1 MINVNYEN
9 VEKLVNKENNFLK
22 ASGKLIQETYQDFI
36 WFSNTFYTA
45 EKKVKDKNLD
55 SGVTKAVNEELKKQ
69 GKDFYQVVKKCSPN
83 HKSAMRKLG
92 KNPDQSIKVVE
103 GKIKDCKNKK
113 KPFKA
118 DTIRGLG
125 SLLNTA
131 PAEKTLDEVIT
142 DFFTSTTKKFDISNA
157 KLVEA
162 IANNQSKDSHEKSLD
177 DQQSNQLDD
186 LAKAFHDRLADNQ
199 VAKDM
204 QLVASNS

>member
-1 MINVNYEN
+1 MINVNYKN

-22 ASGKLIQETYQDFI
+22 ASNQLVQETYKDFI
-36 WFSNTFYTA
+36 WFSNMFYTT

-55 SGVTKAVNEELKKQ
+55 KGVAKAVDEAMQAQ
-69 GKDFYQVVKKCSPN
+69 GKYFYQVVKKCTPN

-92 KNPDQSIKVVE
+92 KNPEKSVKVVE
-103 GKIKDCKNKK
+103 AKIKDCKDKK

-125 SLLNTA
+125 SLLNVA
-131 PAEKTLDEVIT
+131 PTEKTLDEVIT
-142 DFFTSTTKKFDISNA
+142 DFFNSTTKKFDISTV

-162 IANNQSKDSHEKSLD
+162 IANNQSKNNEEKSLD
-177 DQQSNQLDD
+177 DQQVQQL
-186 LAKAFHDRLADNQ
+186 HDIE

>member
-1 MINVNYEN
+1 MINVNFKN

-22 ASGKLIQETYQDFI
+22 ASNQLVQETYKDFI
-36 WFSNTFYTA
+36 WFSNMFYTT

-55 SGVTKAVNEELKKQ
+55 KGVAKAIDEELKKQ
-69 GKDFYQVVKKCSPN
+69 GKDFYQVVKKCTPN

-92 KNPDQSIKVVE
+92 KNPEKSVKVVE
-103 GKIKDCKNKK
+103 AKIKDCKDKK

-125 SLLNTA
+125 SLLNVA
-131 PAEKTLDEVIT
+131 PTEKTLDEVIT
-142 DFFTSTTKKFDISNA
+142 DFFNSTTKKFDISTV

-162 IANNQSKDSHEKSLD
+162 IANNQSKNNEEKSLD
-177 DQQSNQLDD
+177 DQQVQQL
-186 LAKAFHDRLADNQ
+186 HDIE

>member
-1 MINVNYEN
+1 MINVNFKN

-22 ASGKLIQETYQDFI
+22 ASNQLVQETYKDFI
-36 WFSNTFYTA
+36 WFSNMFYTT

-55 SGVTKAVNEELKKQ
+55 KGVAKAIDQELRKL
-69 GKDFYQVVKKCSPN
+69 GKDFYQVVKKCTPN

-92 KNPDQSIKVVE
+92 KNPEQSVKVVE
-103 GKIKDCKNKK
+103 GKIKDCKDKK

-125 SLLNTA
+125 SLLNVA

-142 DFFTSTTKKFDISNA
+142 DFFNSTTKKFDISNA

-162 IANNQSKDSHEKSLD
+162 IANNQSKNNAEKSLD
-177 DQQSNQLDD
+177 DQQSKQL
-186 LAKAFHDRLADNQ
+186 HDIE

>member
-1 MINVNYEN
+1 MINVNYKN

-22 ASGKLIQETYQDFI
+22 SSGNLIQDIYKDFI
-36 WFSNTFYTA
+36 YFSNMFYIA
-45 EKKVKDKNLD
+45 EKKIKDKNLD
-55 SGVTKAVNEELKKQ
+55 KGVAKAIDEELKKQ
-69 GKDFYQVVKKCSPN
+69 GKDFYQVVKKCTPN

-92 KNPDQSIKVVE
+92 KNAEQSVKVVE
-103 GKIKDCKNKK
+103 AKIKDCKDKK

-125 SLLNTA
+125 SLLNVA

-142 DFFTSTTKKFDISNA
+142 EFFNSTTKKFDISTV

-162 IANNQSKDSHEKSLD
+162 IANNQSKNNAEK
-177 DQQSNQLDD
+177 D
-186 LAKAFHDRLADNQ
+186 LDNQ
-199 VAKDM
+199 QAEQLHDIEVAKDM

>member
-1 MINVNYEN
+1 MINVNFKN

-22 ASGKLIQETYQDFI
+22 ASNQLVQETYKDFI
-36 WFSNTFYTA
+36 WFSNMFYTT

-55 SGVTKAVNEELKKQ
+55 KGVSKAIDQELQKL
-69 GKDFYQVVKKCSPN
+69 GKDFYQVVKKCTPN

-92 KNPDQSIKVVE
+92 KNPEKSVKVVE
-103 GKIKDCKNKK
+103 AKIKDCKDKK

-125 SLLNTA
+125 SLLNVA
-131 PAEKTLDEVIT
+131 PTEKTLDEVIT
-142 DFFTSTTKKFDISNA
+142 DFFNSTTKKFDISTV

-162 IANNQSKDSHEKSLD
+162 IANNQSKNNEEKSLD
-177 DQQSNQLDD
+177 DQQVQQL
-186 LAKAFHDRLADNQ
+186 HDIE